1 MPSLTP
7 EFLDRLRFDASH
19 VATLRAVGEY
29 RGKQELFFRQAPE
42 VLKGLREIAVIESSE
57 SSNRLEG
64 VTVPANRLKA
74 LVIKHTKPRDRSE
87 QEVAGYRDAL
97 GLIHESG
104 RNMPFTP
111 NVVLQLHTTLCGY
124 MPAPGGQWKQTDND
138 IIERN
143 PDGTVRVRFK
153 PTPAHLTP
161 IAMDELTARYAG
173 ALRDAR
179 QDPLVLV
186 PLTILDFLCIH
197 PFSDGNGRIARLLTL
212 MLLYHFNYEVGRYI
226 SIERVYEDTKESYY
240 ETLEASSQGW
250 HEGRHDAFSWLEY
263 FWGVLLR
270 AYREF
275 DERVGQVRTGRGA
288 KTEQVR
294 EAVLSRREP
303 FSISEIEAACAGV
316 SRDTVRLVLRQLKA
330 DGLIASTGKGRS
342 ARWRRVEEVVPV
354 FRTRA

>member
-1 MPSLTP
+1 MSSLTP
-7 EFLDRLRFDASH
+7 EFLARLRFDANH
-19 VATLRAVGEY
+19 AATLRALGEY

-42 VLKGLREIAVIESSE
+42 VLKGLRQIAVIESSE

-74 LVIKHTKPRDRSE
+74 LVIKHTMPRDRSE

-97 GLIHESG
+97 GLIHESA
-104 RNMPFTP
+104 RDMPFTP
-111 NVVLQLHTTLCGY
+111 NVILQLHTILSRY
-124 MPAPGGQWKQTDND
+124 MPAPGGHWKQTDND
-138 IIERN
+138 IIERHQ
-143 PDGTVRVRFK
+143 DGTVRVRFK

-161 IAMDELTARYAG
+161 IAMDHLTTRYA
-173 ALRDAR
+173 DAVSSSK
-179 QDPLVLV
+179 QDALVLV

-197 PFSDGNGRIARLLTL
+197 PFNDGNGRIARLLTL
-212 MLLYHFNYEVGRYI
+212 MQLYHFNYEVGRYI

-250 HEGRHDAFSWLEY
+250 HKDRHDVLPWLEY

-275 DERVGQVRTGRGA
+275 EERVGQIRTGRGA

-294 EAVLSRREP
+294 EAVLNRREP
-303 FSISEIEAACAGV
+303 FSISEIERACAGV
-316 SRDTVRLVLRQLKA
+316 SRDTVRLVLRQMKSEK
-330 DGLIASTGKGRS
+330 LIVSTGKGRS
-342 ARWRRVEEVVPV
+342 ARWKPV
-354 FRTRA
+354 QT